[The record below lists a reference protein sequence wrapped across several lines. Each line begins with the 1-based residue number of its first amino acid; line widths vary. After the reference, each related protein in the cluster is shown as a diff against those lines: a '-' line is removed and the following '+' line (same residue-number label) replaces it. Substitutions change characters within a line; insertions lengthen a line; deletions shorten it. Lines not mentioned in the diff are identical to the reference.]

1 VLSSYPV
8 QSAWIGLIPTLQNC
22 LHLPSLFSSVPGTWP
37 PSSGTLPECWV
48 SALLLC
54 TWDIK
59 HHKTLSTENREHHR
73 TLSTENMEHHRT
85 LSTEN
90 MEHHKL
96 SAQKTWNITKL
107 SPHKTWNSH
116 HIKRLQK
123 QMLTLTAVKDCVSF
137 KSLDH
142 LLWNPSP
149 SCFYINE
156 PLELWYLPAMVRCML
171 AQQELWCLPGL
182 VNCIFAWQHL
192 WHPPALLL
200 CSHQMCNCHGWLGV
214 KNQSSVCPVLVNYI
228 FA

>member
-1 VLSSYPV
+1 MSKTLSINLRGVWGCFFGFFLCVLSSYPV

-59 HHKTLSTENREHHR
+59 HHKTLSTENMEHHKTLSTENMEHHR

-90 MEHHKL
+90 MEHRKL

-107 SPHKTWNSH
+107 SPHKTSSKTNVNPHSSE
-116 HIKRLQK
+116 RL
-123 QMLTLTAVKDCVSF
+123 
-137 KSLDH
+137 
-142 LLWNPSP
+142 
-149 SCFYINE
+149 
-156 PLELWYLPAMVRCML
+156 
-171 AQQELWCLPGL
+171 CL
-182 VNCIFAWQHL
+182 N
-192 WHPPALLL
+192 
-200 CSHQMCNCHGWLGV
+200 
-214 KNQSSVCPVLVNYI
+214 
-228 FA
+228 